1 MFFNFRLPAEGDLP
15 HQLTQV
21 VSNMQLQTRPADCL
35 QGWSPAT
42 RPQGPVFSSTPV
54 RPSSTLIT
62 PAALLAAPDPVE
74 DSRHRAWQKDIRQR
88 RQGSASNLEASLS
101 LERGENLFELKQ
113 PCQDIF
119 SEDDGSQRPR
129 YLETASRLLFDSII
143 ELAEDSRVGE
153 PESLLHCS
161 HSLEVEVAEDQQQ
174 LQSRQLFPGSLPNP
188 VGVWQRELRE
198 RAEPECLTYLQSR
211 PVRPKLAGPVTGSR
225 PAGGTSQQDWIRTV
239 QESGRRVQSTIK
251 AFKRYLFSFHLC
263 ASHRATTETLQA
275 YTTNDQATLI

>member
-54 RPSSTLIT
+54 RPSSTLIS
-62 PAALLAAPDPVE
+62 PAALIAAPDPVE
-74 DSRHRAWQKDIRQR
+74 DSRHRAWQDV
-88 RQGSASNLEASLS
+88 
-101 LERGENLFELKQ
+101 
-113 PCQDIF
+113 F

-275 YTTNDQATLI
+275 YHTNDQATLI